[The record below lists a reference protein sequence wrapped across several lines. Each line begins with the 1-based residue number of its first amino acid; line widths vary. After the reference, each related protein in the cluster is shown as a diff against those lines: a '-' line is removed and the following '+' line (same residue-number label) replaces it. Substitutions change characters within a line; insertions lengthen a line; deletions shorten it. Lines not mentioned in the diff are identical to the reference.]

1 MSPSPDPSGPAR
13 RVSAL
18 QLAMRACASL
28 RKGVSM
34 TRFLGPE
41 LEILLVFSRSSRRKP
56 VPWARAFSR
65 HRHGSVHG
73 CGQEGEG
80 KRVSQSGGHS
90 RGSQG
95 RGSPGPGG
103 VTSSQRC
110 AKQVSGS
117 GAWACGPRAAGGFA
131 RGRPRWP
138 SGARFCRPQADRRG
152 GTVTGQGTCRFR
164 EKAKGPG
171 AGGWCREGR
180 SVFSRSGVREPQP
193 VPPAAS
199 CCVLRPCEQHHGA

>member
-1 MSPSPDPSGPAR
+1 
-13 RVSAL
+13 
-18 QLAMRACASL
+18 
-28 RKGVSM
+28 M
-34 TRFLGPE
+34 TRVLGRE
-41 LEILLVFSRSSRRKP
+41 LEILLVFSRSSRQKP

-95 RGSPGPGG
+95 RGSPGTGG

-131 RGRPRWP
+131 RGRPWWP

-171 AGGWCREGR
+171 AGGWCRAEVCFLDPGSMNR
-180 SVFSRSGVREPQP
+180 SLCHPLRV
-193 VPPAAS
+193 AAS
-199 CCVLRPCEQHHGA
+199 SDPVSSITGPESRFIHRCDRRFRFLPGAASRRPLVSG

>member
-1 MSPSPDPSGPAR
+1 
-13 RVSAL
+13 
-18 QLAMRACASL
+18 MRACASL

-41 LEILLVFSRSSRRKP
+41 LEILLVFSRSSRQKP

-95 RGSPGPGG
+95 RGSPGTGG

-117 GAWACGPRAAGGFA
+117 GAWACGPRAAGGTSA
-131 RGRPRWP
+131 VGL
-138 SGARFCRPQADRRG
+138 
-152 GTVTGQGTCRFR
+152 R
-164 EKAKGPG
+164 EAGPG
-171 AGGWCREGR
+171 GPPERASATRRQIGVEGR
-180 SVFSRSGVREPQP
+180 SRGRARAGSEKRRRGRGPGGGVVRAEVCFLDPGSVNRSLCHPLRV
-193 VPPAAS
+193 AAS
-199 CCVLRPCEQHHGA
+199 